1 MKRAA
6 FLFTIALLLPIAP
19 LARAGD
25 KSAAADALFR
35 QGRRAADR
43 GDWATACERFEQS
56 QAAEA
61 APGTLLNLADCEETR
76 GQLTRAWRDFLA
88 LADAL
93 PETDER
99 KAVALERARRLERSM
114 PKLRVRLAFS
124 SIPARVYRDGV
135 ELGQASLGVALPVD
149 PGMHVVLVH
158 EPGFHDRAY
167 TVPVARGDEK
177 DLEVEHGAQ
186 SGDAMRTVAW
196 ALGGVGLASLAAGTT
211 TGVLALTDLSASNG
225 ACIDGI
231 CANPGA
237 VQQYDRAQS
246 LALASDITL
255 GVGAAL
261 VVTSIVLLILSH
273 GHRVP
278 VSAHGLA
285 LASF

>member
-1 MKRAA
+1 MRVAS
-6 FLFTIALLLPIAP
+6 LLVIALLLSTAP

-25 KSAAADALFR
+25 KSAVADALFR

-56 QAAEA
+56 QEAEA

-114 PKLRVRLAFS
+114 PKLRVRLAIS
-124 SIPARVYRDGV
+124 SMPAHVFRDGV

-167 TVPVARGDEK
+167 AVPVARGDEK

-186 SGDAMRTVAW
+186 ASDAMRSVAW
-196 ALGGVGLASLAAGTT
+196 AFGGVGLASLAAGAT

-225 ACIDGI
+225 ACVAGV
-231 CANPGA
+231 CTNPDA
-237 VQQYDRAQS
+237 VKQYNRAQS

-255 GVGAAL
+255 GVGIAL
-261 VVTSIVLLILSH
+261 VVTSVVLLILSH
-273 GHRVP
+273 GHRAP